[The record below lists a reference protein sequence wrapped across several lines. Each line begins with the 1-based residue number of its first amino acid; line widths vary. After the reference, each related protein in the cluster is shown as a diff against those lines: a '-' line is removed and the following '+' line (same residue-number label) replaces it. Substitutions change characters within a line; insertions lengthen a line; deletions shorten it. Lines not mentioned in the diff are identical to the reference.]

1 VALYKSL
8 TLKTRE
14 VLAIFV
20 RLASPHAEHA
30 IAISRPEAV
39 DHPGVVLE
47 MIIHGGPM
55 SR

>member
-8 TLKTRE
+8 TFKTRE

-30 IAISRPEAV
+30 IPTSRPERV
-39 DHPGVVLE
+39 DRPGVVLE
-47 MIIHGGPM
+47 MIIQGGPM